1 MRESH
6 RNKANSSSTLTRT
19 WCGFAWRIYCLCKPW
34 IFFASS
40 NSQWQQGAHTLFGST
55 TKFSP
60 LPGIDLVLFI
70 FLGVVIGTVVRVKVY
85 RKMKNDLL
93 SYICM
98 NFRIYRLTIWS
109 TIFLLFLVI
118 SRMTSLFLSHN
129 RTPQKYHKHTR
140 RGTHTQF
147 LILYNISFFSRFFV
161 LAVRFF
167 HVPPSP
173 LPPIQS
179 TNK

>member
-19 WCGFAWRIYCLCKPW
+19 WCGFAWRIYCLCKPR

-98 NFRIYRLTIWS
+98 NFRIYRTENDWQSGVQFFCFFLWFHGWRVYFYLTIELHRS
-109 TIFLLFLVI
+109 TTNT
-118 SRMTSLFLSHN
+118 RDGARTHN
-129 RTPQKYHKHTR
+129 
-140 RGTHTQF
+140 F
-147 LILYNISFFSRFFV
+147 
-161 LAVRFF
+161 
-167 HVPPSP
+167 
-173 LPPIQS
+173 
-179 TNK
+179 